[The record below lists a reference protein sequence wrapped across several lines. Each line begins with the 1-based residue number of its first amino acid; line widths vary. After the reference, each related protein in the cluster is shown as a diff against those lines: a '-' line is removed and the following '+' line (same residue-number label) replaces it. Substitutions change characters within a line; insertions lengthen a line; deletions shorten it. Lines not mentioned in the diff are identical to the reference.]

1 MAVSVIVSPLACPGP
16 GQKRNSSPL
25 HLYAGFG
32 AALGCGMLDLDAR
45 AIDMLAKLVAFDT
58 TSRRSNLE
66 LIGFVEHYLSGFGIS
81 SRRVPNADGGK
92 ANLYATIG
100 PNVEGGV
107 VLSGH
112 TDVVPVDGQP
122 WTTDPWTL
130 TAKDDGRLYG
140 RGTCDMKGFVALAL
154 AAVPEFKSSALTHPI
169 HLAFSYDEEVGCLG
183 APDLIK
189 AIAAQVPAP
198 RAVIVGEPTDM
209 EAVSGH
215 KGIASFKVTVNGREA
230 HSSLTHLGVSAN
242 MAAIGLLTSLAALSK
257 RLARDADPNSGFMP
271 KGASLTVGQINGG
284 TAVNILARQCI
295 FYFDL
300 RTPPG
305 LDPLEILKPF
315 FAEVE
320 ALDTKLK
327 ARAEEAG
334 ARIEMRAITPAL
346 APEDNGQAEAFA
358 RRLAGDNG
366 PPRVVSYAAEAGQ
379 FQQAGYST
387 VICGPGSIE
396 QAHQPNEYIEI
407 AQMERGAAFM
417 LRLAEAMS
425 G

>member
-1 MAVSVIVSPLACPGP
+1 MT
-16 GQKRNSSPL
+16 SSD
-25 HLYAGFG
+25 A
-32 AALGCGMLDLDAR
+32 LDAR

-58 TSRRSNLE
+58 TSRRSTLE
-66 LIGFVEHYLSGFGIS
+66 LIGFVEDYLAGHGVT
-81 SRRVPNADGGK
+81 SRRAPNAEGTK
-92 ANLYATIG
+92 SNLLASIG
-100 PNVEGGV
+100 PDVEGGII
-107 VLSGH
+107 LSGH

-122 WTTDPWTL
+122 WTSDPWTL
-130 TAKDDGRLYG
+130 TRREDGRLYG

-154 AAVPEFKSSALTHPI
+154 AAVPVFKAARLTAPI
-169 HLAFSYDEEVGCLG
+169 HLALSYDEEVGCLG
-183 APDLIK
+183 APDLIR
-189 AIAAQVPAP
+189 AIAAEVPRP

-215 KGIASFKVTVNGREA
+215 KGIASFKVTVMGHEA

-242 MAAIGLLTSLAALSK
+242 MAAIKLMGSLAALSEQ
-257 RLARDADPNSGFMP
+257 LARDADPNSGFMP
-271 KGASLTVGQINGG
+271 KGASLTIGLINGG

-305 LDPLEILKPF
+305 LDPIAILAPF
-315 FAEVE
+315 RAEVA
-320 ALDTKLK
+320 ALDAELK
-327 ARAEEAG
+327 ARAAEAG
-334 ARIEMRAITPAL
+334 AVIEMRAITPAL
-346 APEDNGQAEAFA
+346 APEDNGEAEAFA

-379 FQQAGYST
+379 FQRAGYST

-396 QAHQPNEYIEI
+396 QAHQPNEYVEI
-407 AQMERGAAFM
+407 TQMERGAAFM

-425 G
+425 ERLT